1 MKLDNIPHKIDPTLN
16 LDDIREECLALMK
29 KRAYISAGVSAIPV
43 PLLDVAID
51 AGMLT
56 QLLPEISI
64 KFGLEKEKMAAINFE
79 THDIHWRE
87 VGSRSLA
94 FAGLVATRGVTRLS
108 IRGLGTRLISRQVV
122 KFIPLGGSI
131 IAASMGYFVFK
142 KITTDHINEC
152 YKVAK
157 ELQQG
162 SSVVV
167 KKR

>member
-1 MKLDNIPHKIDPTLN
+1 MKLSNIPNTIDPTLN

-29 KRAYISAGVSAIPV
+29 KRAYISAGVSAVPV
-43 PLLDVAID
+43 PLLDVAVD

-64 KFGLEKEKMAAINFE
+64 KFGLDTEKMAAINFA
-79 THDIHWRE
+79 TGDVHWRE
-87 VGSRSLA
+87 LGSRSLA
-94 FAGLVATRGVTRLS
+94 FAGLVATRGATRMT
-108 IRGLGTRLISRQVV
+108 IRGLGTRLLSRQVV
-122 KFIPLGGSI
+122 KFIPLGGPI

-157 ELQQG
+157 ELQTG
-162 SSVVV
+162 VSGTA